1 MQINNAI
8 GKKRCKILYISIKK
22 CNFVTTMIQMLLTTA
37 PLMACLFTTVNLFLE
52 QKRLNRP
59 NTPMRWLT
67 VWAIAATLLYMG
79 HLIYFQ
85 RLTEWI
91 PISDTIYVAM
101 NLCVYPLYLIYISEL
116 TEEIPYSK
124 RPVILTLLLG
134 PSILGGIICGML
146 YFSMNTQEDA
156 DFIIQYLYHNQY
168 AHLEGAARISAIAH
182 HICRLIF
189 CFQVVTVAIIG
200 TKKIRKYHESINQ
213 LYADTENKDVRG
225 ISIIL
230 YLLVATSLCSIIFN
244 VIGRYY
250 FINNLWLSIPS
261 LSFTILL
268 FLIGWFGMHQH
279 FTISDV
285 IMHHPKETEETANKT
300 YSHTEKDNL
309 CKQLEQ
315 LMQEKKLFLE
325 HDLRLEQV
333 TREMGT
339 NRTYLLQALK
349 DDKGTTFKEYIN
361 RLRII
366 YAEKLM
372 QDNPTL
378 TKSDIAMMSGYNTLS
393 SFYRNYNAYKSTR

>member
-1 MQINNAI
+1 MQISDAI
-8 GKKRCKILYISIKK
+8 DKKRCKILYISIKK

-59 NTPMRWLT
+59 NLPMRWLT

-79 HLIYFQ
+79 HLIYFHKQ
-85 RLTEWI
+85 IEWI
-91 PISDTIYVAM
+91 PVSDTIYVAM

-146 YFSMNTQEDA
+146 YFSMNTQENA
-156 DFIIQYLYHNQY
+156 DFINQYLYHDEY
-168 AHLEGAARISAIAH
+168 ADLEGTAKSLAIIH
-182 HICRLIF
+182 HVCRMIF
-189 CFQVVTVAIIG
+189 CLQVIAVAIIG
-200 TKKIRKYHESINQ
+200 TKKIKGYHEVINQ
-213 LYADTENKDVRG
+213 LYADTENKEVRG
-225 ISIIL
+225 ISTLL
-230 YLLVATSLCSIIFN
+230 YLLVATSLCSIIFSI
-244 VIGRYY
+244 IGRYY

-261 LSFTILL
+261 ISFTILL

>member
-1 MQINNAI
+1 
-8 GKKRCKILYISIKK
+8 
-22 CNFVTTMIQMLLTTA
+22 MIQMLLKTA
-37 PLMACLFTTVNLFLE
+37 PLMVCLFTTVNLFLE

-59 NTPMRWLT
+59 NLPMKWLT
-67 VWAIAATLLYMG
+67 VWAFATTLLYLG

-85 RLTEWI
+85 RQTGWI
-91 PISDTIYVAM
+91 PVSDTIYVTM
-101 NLCVYPLYLIYISEL
+101 NLCVYPLYLVYISEL
-116 TEEIPYSK
+116 TEERPYSK

-146 YFSMNTQEDA
+146 YFSMKTQENV
-156 DFIIQYLYHNQY
+156 DFINQYLYHNEY
-168 AHLEGAARISAIAH
+168 AHLEGTARILAIAH
-182 HICRLIF
+182 HVCRLIF
-189 CFQVVTVAIIG
+189 CLQVIFVAVIG
-200 TKKIRKYHESINQ
+200 TKKIRKYHEIINQ

-225 ISIIL
+225 ISTLL
-230 YLLVATSLCSIIFN
+230 YLFVATSLCSIIFN

-250 FINNLWLSIPS
+250 FINNMWLSIPS

-268 FLIGWFGMHQH
+268 FLIGWYGMHQH

-285 IMHHPKETEETANKT
+285 MIHHPKEVEENGNKI
-300 YSHTEKDNL
+300 YSHTDKDNI
-309 CKQLEQ
+309 CRQLDQ

-333 TREMGT
+333 TRELGT

-372 QDNPTL
+372 EDNPTL

-393 SFYRNYNAYKSTR
+393 SFYRNYNTYKSTR

>member
-1 MQINNAI
+1 M
-8 GKKRCKILYISIKK
+8 G
-22 CNFVTTMIQMLLTTA
+22 
-37 PLMACLFTTVNLFLE
+37 
-52 QKRLNRP
+52 NRYYP
-59 NTPMRWLT
+59 AVYGTSD
-67 VWAIAATLLYMG
+67 
-79 HLIYFQ
+79 
-85 RLTEWI
+85 
-91 PISDTIYVAM
+91 ISDTIYVAM

-124 RPVILTLLLG
+124 RPIILTLLLG

-168 AHLEGAARISAIAH
+168 ADLEGTAKSLAIIH
-182 HICRLIF
+182 HVCRMIF
-189 CFQVVTVAIIG
+189 CLQVIAVAIIG
-200 TKKIRKYHESINQ
+200 TKKIKGYHEVINQ
-213 LYADTENKDVRG
+213 LYADTENKEVRG
-225 ISIIL
+225 ISTLL
-230 YLLVATSLCSIIFN
+230 YLLVATSLCSIIFSI
-244 VIGRYY
+244 IGRYY
-250 FINNLWLSIPS
+250 FINNMWLSIPS

-268 FLIGWFGMHQH
+268 FLIGWYGMHQH

-285 IMHHPKETEETANKT
+285 MMHYPKETEETADKT
-300 YSHTEKDNL
+300 YLHTDKDNL
-309 CKQLEQ
+309 CRQLDQ

-372 QDNPTL
+372 KDNPSL
-378 TKSDIAMMSGYNTLS
+378 TKSDIAMMSGYNTQS
-393 SFYRNYNAYKSTR
+393 SFYRNYNTYKSTR

>member
-1 MQINNAI
+1 MQISDAMD
-8 GKKRCKILYISIKK
+8 KKRCKILYISIKK

-37 PLMACLFTTVNLFLE
+37 PLMACLFTAVNLFLE

-59 NTPMRWLT
+59 NSPMRWLT
-67 VWAIAATLLYMG
+67 IWASATTLLYLG

-85 RLTEWI
+85 RQTELI
-91 PISDTIYVAM
+91 PVSDTIYVAM

-116 TEEIPYSK
+116 TEEMPYSK
-124 RPVILTLLLG
+124 RPIILTLLLG

-146 YFSMNTQEDA
+146 YFSMNTQENA
-156 DFIIQYLYHNQY
+156 DFIYQYLYHNEY
-168 AHLEGAARISAIAH
+168 AHLKNSARILAITH
-182 HICRLIF
+182 HVCRLIF
-189 CFQVVTVAIIG
+189 CLQVITVAVIG
-200 TKKIRKYHESINQ
+200 TRKIRKYHEIINQ

-244 VIGRYY
+244 IIGRYC
-250 FINNLWLSIPS
+250 FINNMWLSIPS

-268 FLIGWFGMHQH
+268 FLIGWYGMHQH

-285 IMHHPKETEETANKT
+285 MMHYPKETEEAENKN
-300 YSHTEKDNL
+300 YSHTDKDNL
-309 CKQLEQ
+309 CKQLDQ
-315 LMQEKKLFLE
+315 LMQEKRLFLE

-333 TREMGT
+333 TRELGT

-372 QDNPTL
+372 KDDPTL
-378 TKSDIAMMSGYNTLS
+378 TKSDIAMMSGYNTQS
-393 SFYRNYNAYKSTR
+393 SFYRNYNTYKSTR

>member
-59 NTPMRWLT
+59 NLPMRWLT

-79 HLIYFQ
+79 HLIYFHKQ
-85 RLTEWI
+85 IVLI
-91 PISDTIYVAM
+91 PVSDTIYVAM

-168 AHLEGAARISAIAH
+168 AHLEGAARISAIAP

-189 CFQVVTVAIIG
+189 
-200 TKKIRKYHESINQ
+200 
-213 LYADTENKDVRG
+213 
-225 ISIIL
+225 
-230 YLLVATSLCSIIFN
+230 
-244 VIGRYY
+244 
-250 FINNLWLSIPS
+250 
-261 LSFTILL
+261 
-268 FLIGWFGMHQH
+268 
-279 FTISDV
+279 
-285 IMHHPKETEETANKT
+285 
-300 YSHTEKDNL
+300 
-309 CKQLEQ
+309 
-315 LMQEKKLFLE
+315 
-325 HDLRLEQV
+325 
-333 TREMGT
+333 
-339 NRTYLLQALK
+339 
-349 DDKGTTFKEYIN
+349 
-361 RLRII
+361 
-366 YAEKLM
+366 
-372 QDNPTL
+372 
-378 TKSDIAMMSGYNTLS
+378 
-393 SFYRNYNAYKSTR
+393 

>member
-1 MQINNAI
+1 MQISDAI
-8 GKKRCKILYISIKK
+8 DKKRCKILYISIKK

-59 NTPMRWLT
+59 NLPMRWLT
-67 VWAIAATLLYMG
+67 VWAFATTLLYMG
-79 HLIYFQ
+79 HLIYFHKQ
-85 RLTEWI
+85 TELI
-91 PISDTIYVAM
+91 PVIDTIYVAM

-124 RPVILTLLLG
+124 RPVILTWLLG

-146 YFSMNTQEDA
+146 YFSMNTQENA
-156 DFIIQYLYHNQY
+156 DFINQYLYHNEY
-168 AHLEGAARISAIAH
+168 AQLENSARILAITH

-189 CFQVVTVAIIG
+189 CLQVITVAVIG
-200 TKKIRKYHESINQ
+200 TRKIRKYHEIINQ

-250 FINNLWLSIPS
+250 FINNMWLSIPS

-268 FLIGWFGMHQH
+268 FLIGWYGMHQH

-285 IMHHPKETEETANKT
+285 MMHYPKETEETADKT
-300 YSHTEKDNL
+300 YLHTDKDL
-309 CKQLEQ
+309 CKQLDQ
-315 LMQEKKLFLE
+315 LMQEKRLFLE

-333 TREMGT
+333 TRELGT

-372 QDNPTL
+372 KDNPSL
-378 TKSDIAMMSGYNTLS
+378 TKTDIAMMSGYNTQS
-393 SFYRNYNAYKSTR
+393 SFYRNYNTYKSTR

>member
-1 MQINNAI
+1 MQISDAI
-8 GKKRCKILYISIKK
+8 DKKRCKILYISIKK

-59 NTPMRWLT
+59 NSPMRWLT
-67 VWAIAATLLYMG
+67 VWALATTLLYMG
-79 HLIYFQ
+79 HLIYFHKQ
-85 RLTEWI
+85 TELI
-91 PISDTIYVAM
+91 PVIDTIYVAM

-116 TEEIPYSK
+116 TEERPYSK
-124 RPVILTLLLG
+124 RPGIMTLLLG
-134 PSILGGIICGML
+134 PSILGSIICGTL
-146 YFSMNTQEDA
+146 YFSMNTQENA
-156 DFIIQYLYHNQY
+156 DFINQYLYHNEY
-168 AHLEGAARISAIAH
+168 AQLEKSAWILAVAH
-182 HICRLIF
+182 HVCRLIF
-189 CFQVVTVAIIG
+189 CLQVIFVVIIG
-200 TKKIRKYHESINQ
+200 TKKIRKYHEIINQ

-250 FINNLWLSIPS
+250 FINNMWLSIPS

-268 FLIGWFGMHQH
+268 FLIGWYGMHQH

-285 IMHHPKETEETANKT
+285 MMHYPKETEETADKT
-300 YSHTEKDNL
+300 YLHTDKDL
-309 CKQLEQ
+309 CKQLDQ
-315 LMQEKKLFLE
+315 LMQEKRLFLE

-333 TREMGT
+333 TRELGT

-372 QDNPTL
+372 KDNPSL
-378 TKSDIAMMSGYNTLS
+378 TKTDIAMMSGYNTQS
-393 SFYRNYNAYKSTR
+393 SFYRNYNTYKSTR